1 MNYFTIVETKE
12 QKKLSPFRIEVEFT
26 HGDADGE
33 SDNSFDLETEEE
45 ALGMFC
51 LLDVFGDVDK
61 WDGKD
66 DVKKLAAEFGVD
78 FEALWD
84 SYTDLIERDETCDF
98 YRARLDNIAVFKTIN
113 GVERE
118 LQLLHP
124 LTPEQKKEFAAKY
137 FKGE

>member
-1 MNYFTIVETKE
+1 MKYFTLVETKE
-12 QKKLSPFRIEVEFT
+12 QKKLSPFRIEVEFM

-33 SDNSFDLETEEE
+33 SSNDFELETEEE

-51 LLDVFGDVDK
+51 LLDIFGDVDK
-61 WDGKD
+61 RNGKSG
-66 DVKKLAAEFGVD
+66 VKKLAEEFGVA

-84 SYTDLIERDETCDF
+84 AYADLIERDETCDF
-98 YRARLDNIAVFKTIN
+98 YRARLQSITVFKTIN
-113 GVERE
+113 GAERE
-118 LQLLHP
+118 LQLLNP